1 MPPHPLMN
9 SFGFCKERFSPGRNA
24 SFALHHAG
32 QLVHRKPSDQP
43 VWPLHMVDPQ
53 ILCKEMGRKE
63 LSLSAEGRFHHKSI
77 HFLCVFNRLGRG
89 KFVRQ
94 AHSGMGVPGVSA
106 PNTNQLIATIGAIQH
121 TDSEIH
127 LSCVYGFLRANPAI
141 IHQSSLPPPDSVAR
155 RAIHYDRDCKTHLSV
170 RSCKRRRRL

>member
-1 MPPHPLMN
+1 MQ
-9 SFGFCKERFSPGRNA
+9 
-24 SFALHHAG
+24 ALHRIMQDNLSIENLQINRFGLCTWLTHKCC
-32 QLVHRKPSDQP
+32 VRKWVVERS
-43 VWPLHMVDPQ
+43 
-53 ILCKEMGRKE
+53 
-63 LSLSAEGRFHHKSI
+63 SLSAEGRFHHKSI

-106 PNTNQLIATIGAIQH
+106 PNTNQLITTIGAIQH

-155 RAIHYDRDCKTHLSV
+155 RAIHYDRDCKTHLSI